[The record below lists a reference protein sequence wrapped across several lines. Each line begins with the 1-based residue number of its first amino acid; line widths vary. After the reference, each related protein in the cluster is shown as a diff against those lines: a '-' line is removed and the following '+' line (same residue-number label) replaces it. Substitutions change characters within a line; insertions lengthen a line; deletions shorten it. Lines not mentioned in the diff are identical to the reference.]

1 MDFESVDTDMENA
14 VWNETPETNYFKM
27 MMEDNQKGRVRNN
40 ENMDDSVAGGET
52 LASVINGGTN
62 KDNNDTR
69 NGVDGNTDANTI
81 DSYSILK
88 DTAPLPN
95 ETMSIVGVEDDI
107 STIAN
112 DTVNETTKAFFSGH
126 DGRVDSKPRIRLFKE
141 YKTPEK
147 KLKNNSKDNPGSNT
161 DDDDDTVPET
171 PPGMIRVPGKDS
183 SSSYRKDE
191 GIVKSSS
198 IKEASSPIRSKRVY
212 IIAGVLALVLF
223 ASIIALSVALNGMR
237 GDGDDNT
244 STSSINSIIEDG
256 NDANTIKNDIDNN
269 NNHNNNYNNDN
280 NNGNNILEIWPD
292 LDATNQLDDSLP
304 PVAKPAEE
312 AVNELVNNLTQP
324 LSKETSQPSISVPSL
339 IDSPIDDA
347 SSSRPTVNIEAEI
360 IFNDE
365 LDILIS
371 RGVVTTAEE
380 IVMNPNTP
388 QYRATVWLSQDPAY
402 YYYSEDRVIQRWVL
416 AVFAYSWVASSHL
429 ETQQRQRRL
438 DGLPQ
443 GWLTYTD
450 ECTWFTSSIEIAP
463 CDENGMYRRIDIQD
477 MMLGGYLP
485 SELSLLSNSLKHIV
499 LDGNGLEGNIPI
511 ELSSLSYLESLRLRR
526 NNLTGPINIDFG
538 LILNLEILEL
548 GKNKFTGSIPDS
560 LLGLELIELHLDYN
574 LLSSYIS
581 GDIGNLDSLVKLSLN
596 DNSLSGRVPSSL
608 ADLKNLQVLTLGNNN
623 LTGSLPKDI
632 CRFKDM
638 EVLIV
643 DCDAQGCECCTECAT
658 TRSPSPR
665 PLPAPTERPSPAP
678 TIKRTD
684 IATMSPITLFTP
696 PPITLPPTASL
707 AVSLSVSPTTPA
719 PTECIDAISVL
730 NDCYEPLVDVEVS
743 LKNCHPD
750 SDDWMGLYLVD
761 ANFDSESLQNP
772 NIWSWACG
780 TRNCREAVNEQLIP
794 VSNIHAGNGEWPLE
808 LGIYVAVL
816 ARNSAQPYTAF
827 AVSEVFIIEETC
839 PSL

>member
-27 MMEDNQKGRVRNN
+27 MMEDNQKGRVRDN
-40 ENMDDSVAGGET
+40 ENMDDSVIGGET

-62 KDNNDTR
+62 KDNNDKR
-69 NGVDGNTDANTI
+69 NSGVDGNADANTI
-81 DSYSILK
+81 DSYSISK
-88 DTAPLPN
+88 DAAPLPN

-112 DTVNETTKAFFSGH
+112 DTVNETTKAFFSSH

-147 KLKNNSKDNPGSNT
+147 KLKNNSKDNPSSNT
-161 DDDDDTVPET
+161 DDDDDDETVPET

-183 SSSYRKDE
+183 PSSYRKDE
-191 GIVKSSS
+191 GIIKSSS
-198 IKEASSPIRSKRVY
+198 MKEVSSPIRSKRVY

-223 ASIIALSVALNGMR
+223 ASIIALSVALKGMR
-237 GDGDDNT
+237 GDGDGNT
-244 STSSINSIIEDG
+244 STSSTNSIIEDG
-256 NDANTIKNDIDNN
+256 NEANTIKNDIDNN
-269 NNHNNNYNNDN
+269 DNN
-280 NNGNNILEIWPD
+280 NNGNNILDIWPD
-292 LDATNQLDDSLP
+292 LDATNQLDGSLP
-304 PVAKPAEE
+304 PVAEPDKE
-312 AVNELVNNLTQP
+312 AVNELVSNLTQP
-324 LSKETSQPSISVPSL
+324 PFKVTSQPSAIN
-339 IDSPIDDA
+339 SPIDDA
-347 SSSRPTVNIEAEI
+347 PSSSPTVNIEAEI

-380 IVMNPNTP
+380 IVMNPNTS
-388 QYRATVWLSQDPAY
+388 QYRATAWLSQDPMY
-402 YYYSEDRVIQRWVL
+402 YYYSEDRIIQRWVL
-416 AVFAYSWVASSHL
+416 AVFAYSWVASSQL
-429 ETQQRQRRL
+429 ETQQRQQRL

-450 ECTWFTSSIEIAP
+450 ECTWFTSSIEVAT

-485 SELSLLSNSLKHIV
+485 PELSLLSNSLKHIV
-499 LDGNGLEGNIPI
+499 LDGNGLEGNIPT
-511 ELSSLSYLESLRLRR
+511 EFSSLSYLESLRLRR

-548 GKNKFTGSIPDS
+548 GKNEFTGSIPDNTF
-560 LLGLELIELHLDYN
+560 GLESLTELHLDYN
-574 LLSSYIS
+574 LLSSSIPY
-581 GDIGNLDSLVKLSLN
+581 DIGNLDSLVKLSLS
-596 DNSLSGRVPSSL
+596 DNSLSGWVPSSL

-658 TRSPSPR
+658 TQSPSAFPS
-665 PLPAPTERPSPAP
+665 PAPTERPSPAP
-678 TIKRTD
+678 TINPTN
-684 IATMSPITLFTP
+684 IGTMSPTATLFTP
-696 PPITLPPTASL
+696 PPNGTLPPLASL
-707 AVSLSVSPTTPA
+707 AVSPSVSLTTPA
-719 PTECIDAISVL
+719 PTECIGAISVL
-730 NDCYEPLVDVEVS
+730 NNCYEPLVDVEVS
-743 LKNCHPD
+743 LKNCRPD
-750 SDDWMGLYLVD
+750 SDDWVGLYLVD

-780 TRNCREAVNEQLIP
+780 TRNCREAVNEKFIP

-808 LGIYVAVL
+808 QGIYVAVL

-827 AVSEVFIIEETC
+827 AVSEAFIIEETC